1 MIKRYHGNTK
11 IFFPNPYVLRVS
23 YPRDMTESQVEAKH
37 GELRR
42 RTHRLIKG
50 TWGHSPIS
58 TETVQVKND
67 HGHSAP
73 PGPGHYAGMAP
84 GMVIVSLFD
93 PDYSLEKRGY
103 FCFKDEIDALQF
115 KLSLDSNAIHVH
127 MWPSELQFIIHEVV
141 EDES

>member
-23 YPRDMTESQVEAKH
+23 LSRDMTDAQAETKL

-42 RTHRLIKG
+42 RTHRLIRG
-50 TWGHSPIS
+50 TWGYSSVS

-67 HGHSAP
+67 HGHPTP
-73 PGPGHYAGMAP
+73 PGPWHYAGMSP
-84 GMVIVSLFD
+84 NLVIVPSIV
-93 PDYSLEKRGY
+93 PDFSFEKRVY
-103 FCFKDEIDALQF
+103 FCFKDEADALQF
-115 KLSLDSNAIHVH
+115 KLSLDSNAVHVH
-127 MWPSELQFIIHEVV
+127 MWPSELRFVIHEVV